1 MKNIRSMGV
10 SVFVEFLCLAIKTL
24 NLAGFDQRQIVKLL
38 SPLNPLLR
46 HLLGGQR

>member
-10 SVFVEFLCLAIKTL
+10 SVFVEFLCLVIKTL
-24 NLAGFDQRQIVKLL
+24 NFVGFDQRQIIVFLA
-38 SPLNPLLR
+38 PLKPLLR